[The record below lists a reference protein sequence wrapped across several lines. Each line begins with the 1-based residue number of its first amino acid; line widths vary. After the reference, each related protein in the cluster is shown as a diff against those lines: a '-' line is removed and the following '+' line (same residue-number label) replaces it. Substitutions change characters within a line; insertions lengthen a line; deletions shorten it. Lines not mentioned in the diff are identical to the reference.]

1 MRTVPAGTTQRRQA
15 EETRAALLAAARQL
29 FATQGYQA
37 TSIDDITAKAGVT
50 RGALY
55 HHFEDKSVLF
65 RAVYEAFASEWVQRE
80 RLLLAAATDAWVQFR
95 QMLHTHLAEAA
106 RSPEMQRIGLND
118 APAALGSTTWRELS
132 SRYGVG
138 FFEEA
143 LTRAI
148 NEGAIPRQPV
158 SPVALMLLAA
168 LESVSLFIAEAPHPE
183 DALQQSIAALD
194 RLLDG
199 LTAPTET

>member
-1 MRTVPAGTTQRRQA
+1 MAAGTTQRKQA

-55 HHFEDKSVLF
+55 HHFEDKSLLF

-80 RLLLAAATDAWVQFR
+80 RLLLAGAPDAWAQFR
-95 QMLHTHLAEAA
+95 QMLHTHLGEAA

-118 APAALGSTTWRELS
+118 APSALGLTAWRELS

-138 FFEEA
+138 FFEEV
-143 LTRAI
+143 LTRAT

-158 SPVALMLLAA
+158 TPVALMLLAA

-183 DALQQSIAALD
+183 DALQQSITALD

-199 LTAPTET
+199 LTAPIET